1 MLVPGSARTNGHL
14 GRNIR
19 QTTHFLE
26 KHGFMT
32 SIAARV
38 RQPARSLLQAQSYDV
53 AGDCAVYMVRR
64 GGPEPLIKQPI
75 RALSGVAFSSEVV
88 FRFA

>member
-1 MLVPGSARTNGHL
+1 MLVPGSARANVHL

-32 SIAARV
+32 SMAASRIGS
-38 RQPARSLLQAQSYDV
+38 RQDPCYKRNLTMSPGITPFIWFAE
-53 AGDCAVYMVRR
+53 AGRNR
-64 GGPEPLIKQPI
+64 L
-75 RALSGVAFSSEVV
+75 
-88 FRFA
+88 